1 MDTNFEKLYVVER
14 FADGHSINDT
24 EETSIADVIAA
35 LAVVKAK
42 SMMLC
47 VDISNQLEFG
57 YNTTHYYVGMTSD
70 EMSKLI
76 MGEQSEF
83 SPHGIYADIKI
94 KSDEGTLHIFM
105 IKTCDDRRSIRLSE
119 ELVAICEISG
129 CLKGANYRQP
139 FE

>member
-76 MGEQSEF
+76 MGSTEF
-83 SPHGIYADIKI
+83 SLM
-94 KSDEGTLHIFM
+94 EFM
-105 IKTCDDRRSIRLSE
+105 PI
-119 ELVAICEISG
+119 
-129 CLKGANYRQP
+129 
-139 FE
+139 